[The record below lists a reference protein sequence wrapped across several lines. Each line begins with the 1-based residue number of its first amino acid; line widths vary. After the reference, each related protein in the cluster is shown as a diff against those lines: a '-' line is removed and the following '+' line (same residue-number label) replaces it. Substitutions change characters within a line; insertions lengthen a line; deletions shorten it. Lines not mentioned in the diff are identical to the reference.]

1 MGKRQTY
8 RRRSRKRPTRMAQ
21 RQRRKTQYRTNRR
34 RQRGGVSDLHPTI
47 NTVDGMPIENGAL
60 VTKDGV
66 LMTVPEFLYR
76 QQDGGDSFLD

>member
-1 MGKRQTY
+1 MGKRQTN

-21 RQRRKTQYRTNRR
+21 RQRRKTQYR

>member
-1 MGKRQTY
+1 
-8 RRRSRKRPTRMAQ
+8 MAQ

>member
-21 RQRRKTQYRTNRR
+21 RQRRKTQNRTSRR
-34 RQRGGVSDLHPTI
+34 RQRGGVSALLPTI
-47 NTVDGMPIENGAL
+47 KTVDGVPIKNGAL
-60 VTKDGV
+60 VTKGGV

-76 QQDGGDSFLD
+76 QQDGGDPSLD